1 MAAAMALD
9 VPWNFHRL
17 AETFW
22 PGPLTIVLD
31 ASHQVPLKVTANT
44 KRVALRWPKNE
55 VVAGLSREV
64 GGPVTGTS
72 ANLSGHPSCSTAEEG
87 MEQLGEG
94 VALVTDTVD
103 TQASRAATIFAMH

>member
-55 VVAGLSREV
+55 VVAGLIREF

-72 ANLSGHPSCSTAEEG
+72 ANLSGHPFCSTAEEG
-87 MEQLGEG
+87 VGPVGERVAVVDGYGDTKGWPPFAYLG
-94 VALVTDTVD
+94 
-103 TQASRAATIFAMH
+103 F